1 LASSDLLEQTVA
13 GLLEEVA
20 AETPAP
26 AGGAAAA
33 ISVALGAALVEMVAG
48 FSRSWDGAEAALA
61 MAHGS
66 RARVAALAQADA
78 DAYADFLTAHRRPAD
93 DSGRTSAIDAALSR
107 VVDIPLEV
115 IAIASEV
122 ATLAAALVEHGNPNL
137 RGDAVAGALTAG
149 AGARAAAELVEINLE
164 GRADARLARTRELA
178 SSAAEAAERAL
189 ALSRRS
195 RSSP

>member
-13 GLLEEVA
+13 GLLEDVA
-20 AETPAP
+20 ADTPAP
-26 AGGAAAA
+26 GGGAAAA

-61 MAHGS
+61 TACGS
-66 RARVAALAQADA
+66 RTRVAALAQADA
-78 DAYADFLTAHRRPAD
+78 DAYSDLLAARRRPAG
-93 DSGRTSAIDAALSR
+93 DSGRTAAIATAHAR
-107 VVDIPLEV
+107 VVDIPVEV

-122 ATLAAALVEHGNPNL
+122 ATLAGALVEHGNPNL
-137 RGDAVAGALTAG
+137 RGDAVAGGLAAG

-164 GRADARLARTRELA
+164 GRADARLARARELA

-189 ALSRRS
+189 AFSRRS

>member
-1 LASSDLLEQTVA
+1 MAALLEDVA
-13 GLLEEVA
+13 SA
-20 AETPAP
+20 TPAP
-26 AGGAAAA
+26 GGGAAAA
-33 ISVALGAALVEMVAG
+33 INVALGAALVEMVAG
-48 FSRSWDGAEAALA
+48 FSRSWEGAEAALA
-61 MAHGS
+61 TARGS

-78 DAYADFLTAHRRPAD
+78 DAYAGLLAARRRPAD
-93 DSGRTSAIDAALSR
+93 DSGRTAAVDAAHSR

-137 RGDAVAGALTAG
+137 HGDAVAGALAAG
-149 AGARAAAELVEINLE
+149 AGAKAAAELVEINLE